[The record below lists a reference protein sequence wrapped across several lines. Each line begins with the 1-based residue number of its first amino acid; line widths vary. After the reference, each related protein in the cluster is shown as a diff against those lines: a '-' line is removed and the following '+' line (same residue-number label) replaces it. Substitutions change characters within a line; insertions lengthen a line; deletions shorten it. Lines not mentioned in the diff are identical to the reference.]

1 MSMQVSGRVAGITIG
16 IVVAILAVVA
26 WALFFR
32 GGGSTPEELGI
43 GEPAIPGGGT
53 APQGPSPSG
62 QGN

>member
-1 MSMQVSGRVAGITIG
+1 MQVSGRTAGVVIA
-16 IVVAILAVVA
+16 IVLAILAVIA

-32 GGGSTPEELGI
+32 DGGSTPEQLGI